1 MNEATED
8 SNNTPEGVQEDNSKD
23 TQEQAAVQETAA
35 QPVVTQISPKRVIVQ
50 FLSFLKDRLNLSD
63 DQATPEETS
72 DYIRKGVEFNGPNV
86 WILIFAIFIASVGL
100 NMNSTAVVI
109 GAMLISPLMGP
120 IMGIGLG
127 AGINDFGLIKRA
139 AKNLGFM
146 VLISVATSTV
156 YFFLSPISDAQ
167 SELLAR
173 TQPTIWDVL
182 IALFGGLAGIVAGSR
197 KEKSNAIPGVAIATA
212 LMPPLCTAGYG
223 LATAQWTY
231 FFGAFY
237 LFAINSVFISVSTL
251 VVVRFLK
258 YPQKEFLDPVRAL
271 KVRRWIAAFVIV
283 TTLPSLYIAY
293 NLVRDSVF
301 EREAGVFVSENF
313 LFDNAQVISKTVN
326 LDGDVPKIEV
336 ALIGEP
342 IMPQVIENIKAKMKL
357 NERLDGAELVVRQGA
372 IKEEGLDMATVQL
385 MNQNMKSGIIEDLYK
400 RNEEVLQS
408 KEERINTLEKEIVRL
423 RSRELPIGDISREL
437 HASYDNVREFTLMKN
452 PVFTADSMRLDTV
465 MFAYVKFNRRVSQEE
480 KTRLSNWLQVRTK
493 CDSLRLVLE

>member
-1 MNEATED
+1 M
-8 SNNTPEGVQEDNSKD
+8 
-23 TQEQAAVQETAA
+23 
-35 QPVVTQISPKRVIVQ
+35 
-50 FLSFLKDRLNLSD
+50 
-63 DQATPEETS
+63 
-72 DYIRKGVEFNGPNV
+72 
-86 WILIFAIFIASVGL
+86 
-100 NMNSTAVVI
+100 
-109 GAMLISPLMGP
+109 
-120 IMGIGLG
+120 
-127 AGINDFGLIKRA
+127 
-139 AKNLGFM
+139 
-146 VLISVATSTV
+146 
-156 YFFLSPISDAQ
+156 SPISDAQ

-465 MFAYVKFNRRVSQEE
+465 MFAYVKFNGRVSQEE

>member
-1 MNEATED
+1 MNE
-8 SNNTPEGVQEDNSKD
+8 
-23 TQEQAAVQETAA
+23 
-35 QPVVTQISPKRVIVQ
+35 VTNDPSPSENPGQNISPKRIIVQ
-50 FLSFLKDRLNLSD
+50 VLSFLKDRLNLSD
-63 DQATPEETS
+63 DQATPKETS

-127 AGINDFGLIKRA
+127 AGVNDFELIKRS

-146 VLISVATSTV
+146 VLISVATSTL

-173 TQPTIWDVL
+173 TQPTIWDVI

-197 KEKSNAIPGVAIATA
+197 REKSNAIPGVAIATA

-258 YPQKEFLDPVRAL
+258 YPQKEFLDPIRAT
-271 KVRRWIAAFVIV
+271 KVKRWIALFVIV

-293 NLVRDSVF
+293 NLVRDTVF

-326 LDGDVPKIEV
+326 LDGDVKKIEV

-342 IMPQVIENIKAKMKL
+342 IMPQVIENIRAKMKL
-357 NERLDGAELVVRQGA
+357 NERLADAELVVRQGA
-372 IKEEGLDMATVQL
+372 MKEQGLDKETVEL
-385 MNQNMKSGIIEDLYK
+385 MNQSMKSGIIEDLYK

-408 KEERINTLEKEIVRL
+408 KEQRIETLEKELIKL
-423 RSRELPIGDISREL
+423 RSRDIPVGDISNEL
-437 HASYDNVREFTLMKN
+437 YAFDDNVKEFTLMN
-452 PVFTADSMRLDTV
+452 NAVFTADSMRLDTV
-465 MFAYVKFNRRVSQEE
+465 MFAYVKFKKRNSDRDKERI
-480 KTRLSNWLQVRTK
+480 SNWLQVRTK
-493 CDSLRLVLE
+493 CDSLRLVVEAN